1 MAPVFRHRHSGA
13 PRVHE
18 LQPGAAHRTRDA
30 FGRPAAGDQDRYTA
44 QWLTTAVYLAGTEA
58 ALRQRS
64 WHA

>member
-30 FGRPAAGDQDRYTA
+30 FGRPAPGDQDRYPA
-44 QWLTTAVYLAGTEA
+44 QCLTTAVHLAGTETA
-58 ALRQRS
+58 PRRRNR
-64 WHA
+64 HA